1 MDASQGYHQI
11 QLNPDDQKW
20 VSFITSGG
28 TYCYVVMPFGLKNT
42 GATYQCLVDRMFREQ
57 LGRNMEVY
65 VNNMLV
71 KNSRAGVVLTIPEG
85 DEIEYALHFDFNA
98 SNNEAEYEALIVGVR
113 STELTRGDYHM
124 EVLEA
129 WSTWEPTPNA
139 MPETKA
145 ERDLTRMNLKSK
157 SSHGA
162 KSLIAYSISK
172 PVTNQLEANMK
183 LRKKG

>member
-11 QLNPDDQKW
+11 MLNPDDQKW

-65 VNNMLV
+65 VNNMLPKSAIKV
-71 KNSRAGVVLTIPEG
+71 QALVEFLNEATFTEGDEGDWLLHVDGSSTLADSSAGVVLTSPEG
-85 DEIEYALHFDFNA
+85 DEIEYAIHFDFNA

-129 WSTWEPTPNA
+129 WS
-139 MPETKA
+139 
-145 ERDLTRMNLKSK
+145 
-157 SSHGA
+157 
-162 KSLIAYSISK
+162 
-172 PVTNQLEANMK
+172 V
-183 LRKKG
+183 